1 MAFENLIRNL
11 LHIEQTAQ
19 SALDQEINGNLEK
32 LADMQRAR
40 LSEGKDTDGNKIQ
53 RIGGSDKYTPAYARK
68 KQKLGGKVDRIDLK
82 LSGDYHEGIKA
93 KKISK
98 QKVAMFSEDFKE
110 KFLPIQYKKVDGI
123 SEEQAKEIE
132 SDFVKGIIRKVKTKI
147 TNR

>member
-68 KQKLGGKVDRIDLK
+68 KQKLGGKVDKIYLK
-82 LSGDYHEGIKA
+82 IFRD
-93 KKISK
+93 
-98 QKVAMFSEDFKE
+98 
-110 KFLPIQYKKVDGI
+110 
-123 SEEQAKEIE
+123 
-132 SDFVKGIIRKVKTKI
+132 
-147 TNR
+147 